1 MGLPRV
7 LALPLLYLFSYALHV
22 NALPRLSSFGRVGS
36 KFDSSRKPGGLA
48 SERSFDLKNSN
59 QLCLVTSAPLC
70 LQTLEPLLR
79 VRGGQGEVAQNQ
91 SAAPIALPEPE
102 TIPIPLPAPAA
113 PASPPAPAAA
123 PSPVKW
129 RVVSFAAA
137 AFAAILFAWPGEM
150 KLDGVPVSAP
160 SMAPCKTAV
169 LPPPS
174 VRSVTVHRRAH
185 ATLNIATASGNGLF
199 AAPEAR
205 CWQREGRESEDHFRA
220 RRGAVRAAGDA
231 CARVLRRSAGLSDV
245 LRRWI
250 AKCLCVCVYVC
261 VCARAKG
268 CARGRGFVF
277 VFVFVFVSPRVLSCC
292 CVCVC
297 VRRFFLFF

>member
-150 KLDGVPVSAP
+150 KLDGVPVSPA
-160 SMAPCKTAV
+160 SMAPAFPQFCLRHPSALSPFAAARMRLSTS
-169 LPPPS
+169 PPP
-174 VRSVTVHRRAH
+174 
-185 ATLNIATASGNGLF
+185 
-199 AAPEAR
+199 PEMAFSR
-205 CWQREGRESEDHFRA
+205 PLKRDAGRE
-220 RRGAVRAAGDA
+220 RGARVKFTFARAGGL
-231 CARVLRRSAGLSDV
+231 CVLRGML
-245 LRRWI
+245 
-250 AKCLCVCVYVC
+250 
-261 VCARAKG
+261 ARA
-268 CARGRGFVF
+268 
-277 VFVFVFVSPRVLSCC
+277 CC
-292 CVCVC
+292 GAAQV
-297 VRRFFLFF
+297 